1 MGNSLSCYEHYKFL
15 ADENVG
21 KLGRWLRVLGYDAA
35 YYALDS
41 DAEIA
46 ARALKEG
53 RIILTRDSDFLERKM
68 VESCVLLESIDTCE
82 QLKQVIRELKLNP
95 TEDKIFTRCV
105 ECNVTVEPVEKSEIR
120 SKVPTYVYQTQ
131 EFFYRCP
138 DCGKIF
144 WHGTHVENV
153 KSKMKPYLLEGGR
166 VAGEVV

>member
-105 ECNVTVEPVEKSEIR
+105 ECNVTVEPVEKAKYAQKYPPMFIR
-120 SKVPTYVYQTQ
+120 RRNSFIGAPTA
-131 EFFYRCP
+131 
-138 DCGKIF
+138 GKYS
-144 WHGTHVENV
+144 GTERTL
-153 KSKMKPYLLEGGR
+153 KM
-166 VAGEVV
+166 